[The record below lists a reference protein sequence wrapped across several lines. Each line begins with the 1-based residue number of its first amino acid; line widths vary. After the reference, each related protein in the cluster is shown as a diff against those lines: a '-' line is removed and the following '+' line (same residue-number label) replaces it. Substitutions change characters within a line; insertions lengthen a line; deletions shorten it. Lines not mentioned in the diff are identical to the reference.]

1 MIDKKYIENNFD
13 EFYLNL
19 KRRNFDESIL
29 NSLSELINKHK
40 KNQQNI
46 ENLRAKQN
54 NLSKSFGEVKS
65 NNGNLD
71 SLKLEISNIKEEII
85 ELTKIQI
92 KLDDNLNNILFSIP
106 NIIKEDTPKG
116 NDEES
121 NVVIKEVGI
130 IREFNFK
137 PKEHFELADKNKWI
151 DFKRGVKLAKSR
163 FSMLRNDGARLR
175 RALQNFMLDHNKE
188 FGFNEVSI
196 PYIANENSL
205 FGSGQ
210 LPKFKDDLFKI
221 EGENLFLIPTSEVA
235 LINIFNDEILNSD
248 ELPLKLTAFSSCFRK
263 EAGSAGKDTRGIIR
277 EHQFDKVEIVTI
289 CKPNE
294 SENHFEDMVQCVS
307 SLLLALKLPHRLVNL
322 CEGDI
327 GFCANK
333 TIDLEVWLP
342 GQNRYREISSISNAL
357 DFQARRAK
365 IRYKENKKNT
375 FVHTLNGSSL
385 AIGRCIV
392 AIMENY
398 QDEHGNISIP
408 EVLIPYMS

>member
-1 MIDKKYIENNFD
+1 MINKKYIENNFE

-19 KRRNFDESIL
+19 KRRNFDENVLS
-29 NSLSELINKHK
+29 SLRELIAKQK
-40 KNQQNI
+40 KNQKNIEDLRAEQNI
-46 ENLRAKQN
+46 
-54 NLSKSFGEVKS
+54 LSKSFGEIKK

-71 SLKLEISNIKEEII
+71 ELKQKISNIKETLLELSEIQQDLD
-85 ELTKIQI
+85 E
-92 KLDDNLNNILFSIP
+92 KLNSTLFSIP
-106 NIIKEDTPKG
+106 NLIKEDTPKG
-116 NDEES
+116 SDEED
-121 NVVIKEVGI
+121 NEIIKQVGDI
-130 IREFNFK
+130 KEFNFT
-137 PKEHFELADKNKWI
+137 PKEHFELADNNNWI
-151 DFKRGVKLAKSR
+151 DFARGVKLAKSR
-163 FSMLRNDGARLR
+163 FSMFRGDGARLR

-188 FGFNEVSI
+188 YGFDEVSI
-196 PYIANENSL
+196 PYLSNENSL

-210 LPKFKDDLFKI
+210 LPKFKNDLFKI

-235 LINIFNDEILNSD
+235 LVNIFNDEILNEN
-248 ELPLKLTAFSSCFRK
+248 ELPLQMTAFSSCFRK

-289 CKPNE
+289 CKPSE
-294 SENHFEDMVQCVS
+294 SEKHFENMVQCS
-307 SLLLALKLPHRLVNL
+307 SDLLSKLGLAHRLVNL

-342 GQNRYREISSISNAL
+342 GQNKYREISSISNTL

-365 IRYKENKKNT
+365 IRYKENKKNL

-398 QDEHGNISIP
+398 QDEDGNISIP
-408 EVLIPYMS
+408 KILKPYMA

>member
-1 MIDKKYIENNFD
+1 MINKKYIENNFE

-19 KRRNFDESIL
+19 KRRNFDENIL
-29 NSLSELINKHK
+29 NSLSELISKQK
-40 KNQQNI
+40 QNQQNI

-54 NLSKSFGEVKS
+54 TLSKSFGEVKK

-71 SLKLEISNIKEEII
+71 ELKNEISNIKEEILKLN
-85 ELTKIQI
+85 EIQQT
-92 KLDDNLNNILFSIP
+92 LDESLNLILFSIP
-106 NIIKEDTPKG
+106 NLIRKDTPKG
-116 NDEES
+116 KDEE
-121 NVVIKEVGI
+121 NNEIIKTIGTI
-130 IREFNFK
+130 KEFNFI
-137 PKEHFELADKNKWI
+137 PKEHFELAQDNNWI

-163 FSMLRNDGARLR
+163 FSMLKNDGAKLR
-175 RALQNFMLDHNKE
+175 RALQNFMLDHNKKY
-188 FGFNEVSI
+188 GFDEVSI

-205 FGSGQ
+205 FGTGQ

-235 LINIFNDEILNSD
+235 LINIFNDEILSLD
-248 ELPLKLTAFSSCFRK
+248 ELPIQITAFSSCFRK

-289 CKPNE
+289 CTPNE
-294 SENHFEDMVQCVS
+294 SEKHFENMVQCS
-307 SLLLALKLPHRLVNL
+307 SDLLSALELPHRLVNL

-342 GQNRYREISSISNAL
+342 GQNKYREISSVSNTL

-365 IRYKENKKNT
+365 IRYKENKKNI

-398 QDEHGNISIP
+398 QDENGNISMP
-408 EVLIPYMS
+408 KVLKPYMS